1 LPLQERHQHR
11 LGFKSFFSYR
21 QICKS
26 LQGFAQTP
34 IQEALSLLTGSSRE
48 QLASIR
54 TGFKALLGHI
64 LS

>member
-1 LPLQERHQHR
+1 LPLQERRQRR
-11 LGFKSFFSYR
+11 LEFKSFFPYR

-34 IQEALSLLTGSSRE
+34 IQEASSLLTGSSRE
-48 QLASIR
+48 QPALIR